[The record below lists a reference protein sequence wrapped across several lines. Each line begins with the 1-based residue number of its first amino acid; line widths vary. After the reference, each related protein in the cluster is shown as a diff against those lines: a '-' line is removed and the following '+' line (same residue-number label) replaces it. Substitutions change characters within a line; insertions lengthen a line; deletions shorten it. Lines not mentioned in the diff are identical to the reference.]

1 MDFCSLLILQP
12 QVETPWKK
20 KGSSHSFTR
29 ECIFLRESDS
39 IYYSQDWKSKSAF
52 GFYKQFLSITRDGA
66 KHFLCRSKFLI
77 YFSKFTALSVAKRC
91 LSPSLHQWRIAL
103 RIAHFTLTPV
113 PVKLLQSCPTLSD
126 PMDHSAPGSSI
137 YGILQARM
145 LEWVAISFSKQ
156 VNCAI
161 NFSTILIL
169 VYF

>member
-20 KGSSHSFTR
+20 KGGSHSFTR

-77 YFSKFTALSVAKRC
+77 YFSKFTA
-91 LSPSLHQWRIAL
+91 
-103 RIAHFTLTPV
+103 
-113 PVKLLQSCPTLSD
+113 
-126 PMDHSAPGSSI
+126 
-137 YGILQARM
+137 
-145 LEWVAISFSKQ
+145 
-156 VNCAI
+156 
-161 NFSTILIL
+161 
-169 VYF
+169 